1 MRLSGGCGPMERRRT
16 SAGFPAMVECEESV
30 VFVKRLSARF
40 ATDQA
45 STERWLGFAW
55 NSMRSKVEVRNQ
67 DSMPTVDMI
76 PRSGSRV
83 PSVIPAYPFREGHQP
98 SGKSMRQPPAALST
112 RAMPVPARLVAG
124 LGVGRGVG
132 IGGIVFREGS
142 NGCGVASGARSVSDS
157 NGWPIH
163 HVPDATRAPSSLPVF
178 ASSTYNTRLTVGLRT
193 PGDDSKFAPAGCFA
207 SPAYMSS
214 HTGAVG
220 SIPDASGRTTAHV
233 PVSIPEISAQR
244 MSLESS
250 RFTLMSA
257 PLRSMICLAW
267 SRVIRPLDVADSRVH
282 W

>member
-1 MRLSGGCGPMERRRT
+1 MT
-16 SAGFPAMVECEESV
+16 AVFPAIVTGDESV
-30 VFVKRLSARF
+30 VFATKVSPRCAADHASA
-40 ATDQA
+40 
-45 STERWLGFAW
+45 ERWSGLAQ
-55 NSMRSKVEVRNQ
+55 SSIRS
-67 DSMPTVDMI
+67 PTPVKYQPSRPLVIGPPI

-83 PSVIPAYPFREGHQP
+83 LSRIPANPSREGHQP
-98 SGKSMRQPPAALST
+98 SGKSIRQPPAALST
-112 RAMPVPARLVAG
+112 RAMPAAALLVAG

-163 HVPDATRAPSSLPVF
+163 HVPDATRAPSSFPVF
-178 ASSTYNTRLTVGLRT
+178 ASRTYNTRLTVGLRT
-193 PGDDSKFAPAGCFA
+193 PGDDSKFDTYGCFA

-214 HTGAVG
+214 KTGAVG

-233 PVSIPEISAQR
+233 PVSTPEMSAQR
-244 MSLESS
+244 TSFESS

-257 PLRSMICLAW
+257 PLRWITCLAW
-267 SRVIRPLDVADSRVH
+267 SRVISPLDVADSRVH

>member
-16 SAGFPAMVECEESV
+16 SAGFPAIVECEESV

-112 RAMPVPARLVAG
+112 RARPAAALLVAG

-132 IGGIVFREGS
+132 IGGGEGRGGS
-142 NGCGVASGARSVSDS
+142 RGWGGAAGAPPGRPPKGLAVH
-157 NGWPIH
+157 PF
-163 HVPDATRAPSSLPVF
+163 PRA
-178 ASSTYNTRLTVGLRT
+178 R
-193 PGDDSKFAPAGCFA
+193 
-207 SPAYMSS
+207 
-214 HTGAVG
+214 
-220 SIPDASGRTTAHV
+220 
-233 PVSIPEISAQR
+233 
-244 MSLESS
+244 
-250 RFTLMSA
+250 
-257 PLRSMICLAW
+257 
-267 SRVIRPLDVADSRVH
+267 
-282 W
+282 